1 MRNRLVNKLRI
12 SSHKI
17 IINCIMESG
26 DLNVEKPGK
35 HQINLVIKVNIVVV
49 LEETDTDLD
58 T

>member
-1 MRNRLVNKLRI
+1 
-12 SSHKI
+12 
-17 IINCIMESG
+17 MESG